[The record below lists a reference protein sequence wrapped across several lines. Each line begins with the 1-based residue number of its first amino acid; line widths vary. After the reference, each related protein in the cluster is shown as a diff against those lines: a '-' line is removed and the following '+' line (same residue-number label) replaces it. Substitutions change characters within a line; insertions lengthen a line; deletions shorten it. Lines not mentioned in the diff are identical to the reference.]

1 MVAQATAES
10 HQGSEPVHMQKN
22 LPEQKLSPLATR
34 ASVSLSHD
42 MPSFLLDVWLDCSKL
57 LAFRDHNSHSRERAL
72 PQRRARQQEL
82 QPKAQ
87 QELVSGATSDDS
99 AVNSADSG
107 ESSKEKFASQR
118 REWRL
123 AQGDQGG
130 NEVDGDE
137 GEDNEKVRDSDADD
151 LESVAGKDE
160 VRDLEVDED
169 EVLGEDTSGAD
180 DDIVEIH
187 NDDDVD
193 VPEDNGSSSGVWA
206 DIEPIAED
214 QSGARNDDA
223 RFDAGMPH
231 DSDDDQVSEEAG
243 RNGPSRGERSPD
255 PASSSDEDSGESE
268 GNGASGGSS
277 GDEED
282 ADDVDEED
290 DDEDEGGGATSTA
303 DASSSSRDAAPGE
316 HSSSELA
323 APPAAVPPP
332 APAAGP
338 ARAAAPSDALAG
350 KWFDLGAPA
359 DAPPRKAPRLP
370 GARAPG
376 PDAAPQAAGPLDRVV
391 PLDRGVRRA
400 LDGDRGAMGEAAER
414 VAVRGEATHYRLF
427 FEPGAGRAAAAVR
440 GEPASGARTRPQ
452 PEAGRAGAGARAG
465 ADGRGAGGEER
476 AVAVDADGTEV
487 PVPYG
492 FGVPGGA
499 RQLTLQGSRDGAD
512 SAAGQDSARPPEKE
526 QLACCL
532 AWMEAAARANV
543 TRAQWLLGCC
553 YLDGHGVEVWARL
566 Q

>member
-1 MVAQATAES
+1 M
-10 HQGSEPVHMQKN
+10 
-22 LPEQKLSPLATR
+22 
-34 ASVSLSHD
+34 
-42 MPSFLLDVWLDCSKL
+42 
-57 LAFRDHNSHSRERAL
+57 
-72 PQRRARQQEL
+72 
-82 QPKAQ
+82 
-87 QELVSGATSDDS
+87 SGATSDDS

-107 ESSKEKFASQR
+107 ESPKEKFASR
-118 REWRL
+118 RRKGRL

-130 NEVDGDE
+130 DEVDGDE

-151 LESVAGKDE
+151 SGSVAGKDE
-160 VRDLEVDED
+160 ERDLEVDED

-180 DDIVEIH
+180 DDSVEIH
-187 NDDDVD
+187 NDDHVD
-193 VPEDNGSSSGVWA
+193 IREDNESSSGVWA
-206 DIEPIAED
+206 DIEPTAED
-214 QSGARNDDA
+214 KSGAGNDDA
-223 RFDAGMPH
+223 RFNTGMPH

-243 RNGPSRGERSPD
+243 RNGPGRGERSPD

-282 ADDVDEED
+282 EDDGDEED
-290 DDEDEGGGATSTA
+290 EDEDEGGEATSTA

-323 APPAAVPPP
+323 APPPAVPPP
-332 APAAGP
+332 TPAVKP
-338 ARAAAPSDALAG
+338 TRAAAPSDALAG

-359 DAPPRKAPRLP
+359 DAPPRPAPPRKAPRLP
-370 GARAPG
+370 SAGAPG
-376 PDAAPQAAGPLDRVV
+376 PDARPQAVEPLDRV
-391 PLDRGVRRA
+391 VRRA
-400 LDGDRGAMGEAAER
+400 LDGDRAAMGDAAER
-414 VAVRGEATHYRLF
+414 VAVRGEATRYRLF

-440 GEPASGARTRPQ
+440 GEPASGARTRAQ
-452 PEAGRAGAGARAG
+452 PEAGRAGAGAGARAG

-492 FGVPGGA
+492 FGVPGGP

-512 SAAGQDSARPPEKE
+512 SAAGPPPAGPDGQEH
-526 QLACCL
+526 LACCL

-553 YLDGHGVEVWARL
+553 YLEGHGVEVSMEN